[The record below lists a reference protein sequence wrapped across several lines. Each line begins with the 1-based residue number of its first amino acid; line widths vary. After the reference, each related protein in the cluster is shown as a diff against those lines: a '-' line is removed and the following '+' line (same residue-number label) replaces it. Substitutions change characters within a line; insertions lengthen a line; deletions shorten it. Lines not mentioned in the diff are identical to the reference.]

1 MKRYWTVLLI
11 IVLSAFTYKILDIYL
26 PSSFSLILN
35 IVWMSILLFLGY
47 SFSPNQKRNNRW
59 LGKVLI
65 SLLVIFIFTM
75 RMNWINLPALNNLF
89 AQIGLTGRFLDLLL
103 IYSGWAFFQV

>member
-1 MKRYWTVLLI
+1 MKRYWMVLLLI
-11 IVLSAFTYKILDIYL
+11 ILSAFVYKILDIYL
-26 PSSFSLILN
+26 PSSFGLILD
-35 IVWMSILLFLGY
+35 IVWMGILIFLGY

-75 RMNWINLPALNNLF
+75 RMGWINLPALNNLF